1 MADDLNTILTDG
13 AAFDEDRD
21 RLAGNVQDASIVNPA
36 GSSENPGG
44 NTGFGDGTDNTIT
57 EMAPESQPPAVA
69 VSQDIPEPQTDVG
82 GGSGGVPLVPPPT
95 TLANEEPVIAQRGV
109 AQFAPTLQEIADPV
123 AAEEPAPEPPAP
135 EPPAPVPPAP
145 VPPAPEPPPEEPNG
159 PPTVFVLPSNPAAP
173 TDSDSD
179 LGNNDDNFNEE
190 LRSDPLIQ
198 LPPGLVSEVGLEAG
212 LSQFATTQG
221 TIVIG
226 DPDGIADIATVLIA
240 GQLFTL
246 SQLLSIDPLSP
257 TFQIPLEAGDGDTET
272 EGVVTLQSFDP
283 ATGVISF
290 SFTLT
295 SPVDNANP
303 LGNPNIDQNS
313 AFVPISVTVADLGGA
328 TATATGGIRIVD
340 ATPFVLA
347 STEALPQL
355 IVDESV
361 GEIGTAGGT
370 ENAGGFDTVSV
381 DVSQFFD
388 SSADPGTQFGF
399 GADGPGSV
407 SYALVLNGTGI
418 PSGLFALGINGAQG
432 GEILLSQASPTS
444 PVIGSVGGVDYFQ
457 ITINLDGDL
466 SLTQLS
472 AIWHPDPTSN
482 DESVT
487 LTTTV
492 ADLLQ
497 VQQTV
502 TDFDDDQASGT
513 LNIGQ
518 GVFVFADDGPAEV
531 IPAAVDLSG
540 LSLLTSDGGAEGG
553 NDDVI
558 PGTDNVDGVG
568 VADFDVKAAFEASI
582 TADYGADGAGT
593 VAASGFKFV
602 STTSGLTAGNI
613 TGVSSGLTSNGTPVL
628 LFLSADGLSLTGKAG
643 DVGPTVFTVTIDGPT
658 GAVTQTQLLN
668 LDHAAPG
675 EDGGSGPDY
684 DGVYSDQVVDLS
696 AINLAISG
704 TVKTT
709 DADGDFV
716 EQTVTSGTIS
726 GQFVFA
732 DDGPAEV
739 IPAAV
744 DLSGLSLLTSDGGAE
759 GGNDDVIPGTDNVD
773 GVGVADFDVKAAFE
787 ASITADYGADGAG
800 TVAASG
806 FKFVS
811 TTSGLT
817 AGNITGVS
825 SGLTSNGTPV
835 LLFLSADGLSLTGKA
850 GDVGPTVFTVTIDGP
865 TGAVTQ
871 TQLLNLDH
879 AAPGEDG
886 GSGPDYDGVYSDQ
899 VVDLSAINLAISG
912 TVKTTDADGDFVEQT
927 VTSGTISGQFVFAD
941 DGPAEV
947 IPAAVDLSGLSLL
960 TSDGG
965 AEGGNDDVI
974 PGTDNVD
981 GVGVADFD
989 VKAAFEASITADYGA
1004 DGAGTVAASG
1014 FKFVSTTSGLTAGN
1028 ITGVSSGLTSN
1039 GTPVLLF
1046 LSADGL
1052 SLTGKAGDVGPT
1064 VFTVTID
1071 GPTGAVTQTQLL
1083 NLDHAAPGEDGGSG
1097 PDYDGVYSDQVVDLS
1112 AINLAIS
1119 GTVKTTDA
1127 DGDFVEQTVTSGTI
1141 SGQFVFAD
1149 DGPAEVIP
1157 AAVDLSGL
1165 SLLTSDG
1172 GAEGGNDDVIP
1183 GTDNVDG
1190 VGVAD
1195 FDVKAAFEASI
1206 TADYGAD
1213 GAGTVAA
1220 SGFKFVSTTSGLT
1233 AGNITGVSSGLTSNG
1248 TPVLLFLSADGLS
1261 LTGKAGDVGPT
1272 VFTVTIDGPTG
1283 AVTQTQLLNLDHA
1296 APGEDGGSGPDYDGV
1311 YSDQVVDLS
1320 AINLAISGTVKTTDA
1335 DGDFVEQT
1343 VTSGT
1348 ISGQFVFADDGPA
1361 EVIPAAVDLSGL
1373 SLLTSDGGAEGGN
1386 DDVIPGTDN
1395 VDGAGVA
1402 DFDVKAAFEASITAD
1417 YGADGAGTVA
1427 ASGFKFVS
1435 TTSGLTAGNITGVSS
1450 GLTSNGT
1457 PVLLFLSAD
1466 GLSLTGKAGDVGPT
1480 VFTVTIDGPTG
1491 AVTQTQLLNLD
1502 HAAPGEDGGSGP
1514 DYDGV
1519 YSDQVV
1525 DLSAINL
1532 AISGTVKTTDA
1543 DGDFVEQTV
1552 TSGTISGQFV
1562 FADDGPAEVIP
1573 AAVDLS
1579 GLSLLTSDGG
1589 AEGGNDD
1596 VIPGTDNV
1604 DGVGVADFDVKAAF
1618 EASITADYGADGAGT
1633 VAASGF
1639 KFVSTTSGLT
1649 AGNITGV
1656 SSGLTSNGTPVL
1668 LFLSA
1673 DGLSLTGKAGDVG
1686 PTVFTVTI
1694 DGPTGAVT
1702 QTQLLNLDHAAPG
1715 EDGGSGPDYDGVYSD
1730 QVVDLSAINLAI
1742 SGTVKTTDADG
1753 DFVEQTVTSGTISGQ
1768 FVFADDGPAEVIPAA
1783 VDLSGL
1789 SLLTSDGGAEGG
1801 NDDVIP
1807 GTDNVDGVGVADFD
1821 VKAAFEASITADY
1834 GADGAGTVAASGFK
1848 FVSTTSGLT
1857 AGNITGVSSGLTSN
1871 GTPVLLFLSADGL
1884 SLTGK
1889 AGDVGPTVFTVTIDG
1904 PTGAVT
1910 QTQLLNLDHAAP
1922 GEDGGSGPD
1931 YDGVYSDQ
1939 VVDLSAINLAIS
1951 GTVKT
1956 TDADG
1961 DFVEQ
1966 TVTSGTISG
1975 QFVFADDG
1983 PAEVIPAAVD
1993 LSGLSL
1999 LTSDGGAEGGNDD
2012 VIPGTDNVDG
2022 AGVAD
2027 FDVKA
2032 AFEASITADYGADG
2046 AGTVAASG
2054 FKFVSTT
2061 SGLTAGNIT
2070 GVSSG
2075 LTSNGTPVLLFLSA
2089 DGLSLTGKAG
2099 DVGPTVFTVTIDG
2112 PTGAVTQTQL
2122 LNLDHAAP
2130 GEDGGSGPDYDGVYS
2145 DQVVDLSAINLAISG
2160 TVKTTDADGDFVEQT
2175 VTSGTISGQFVFAD
2189 DGPAEVIPAA
2199 VDLSGLSLLTSDGGA
2214 EGGNDDVIPGTD
2226 NVDGAGVADF
2236 DVKAAFEASITA
2248 DYGADGAGTVAAS
2261 GFKFV
2266 STTSG
2271 LTAGNITG
2279 VSSGLTSNGTP
2290 VLLFLSADG
2299 LSLTGKAGDVGP
2311 TVFTVTIDGPT
2322 GAVTQTQL
2330 LNLDHAAPGEDGG
2343 SGPDY
2348 DGVYSDQV
2356 VDLSAINLAIS
2367 GTVKTTDADGDFV
2380 EQTVTSGTISG
2391 QFVFADDG
2399 PAEVIPAAVD
2409 LSGLSL
2415 LTSDGG
2421 AEGGN
2426 DDVIPGTDNV
2436 DGVGVADFDVKAA
2449 FEASITADYGADGA
2463 GTVAASGFKFVS
2475 TTSGLTAGNIT
2486 GVSSGLTSNGTPVLL
2501 FLSADGLSLTGKAG
2515 DVGPTVFTVTIDG
2528 PTGAVTQTQLLNL
2541 DHAAPGEDGGSG
2553 PDYDGVYSD
2562 QVVDLSAI
2570 NLAIS
2575 GTVKTTDA
2583 DGDFVEQ
2590 TVTSGT
2596 ISGQFAFAD
2605 DGPSITDAVVSGIV
2619 DEDGVVELAAPV
2631 GFGDGIAG
2639 GINDV
2644 SGEVVTA
2651 IGSIAALFQSGAD
2664 QPLTYSLNASGTVT
2678 ATGTEDGTLKS
2689 NGQSL
2694 AYSVSGVGTGIQTL
2708 TATTD
2713 GGANQ
2718 VFVITLN
2725 ENTGAYTFTLKDQLD
2740 HLTEDGLAGDNTENL
2755 ADMVLNLGNL
2765 VQATDAD
2772 GDNVSGNATSF
2783 QITVDDD
2790 TPIANPAIKIGN
2802 AQSLPTNLTLILDIS
2817 GSMGSASGVS
2827 GLTRLALMKQTV
2839 NQLIDDYAAFGDV
2852 KVNVITFSTTALNP
2866 QAAWQD
2872 PSDAKSYI
2880 ATLRDGG
2887 FTNYD
2892 DALNTAWKAFVG
2904 DSGRFDD
2911 GQNILYFL
2919 SDGVP
2924 NVSTL
2929 SSSPASPTYGT
2940 DDNDLGGGNGIDASE
2955 EADWAGFLR
2964 NFDIKAFAIG
2974 LGTGV
2979 SATQLNPIA
2988 YDGNG
2993 SGSNTDA
3000 IIVTDLNQLDA
3011 TLSSTIEAPALVG
3024 TLIDGSTASTG
3035 ADEGW
3040 IQSIVVG
3047 GVTYTWDQ
3055 PTDAP
3060 SVSGVSSGS
3069 FNTDTYEW
3077 TVTTPEGAT
3086 LKVDMDTGAYVYT
3099 PPASLSGDITEVV
3112 TYTITDNDGD
3122 SASSTL
3128 SLTIN
3133 ADDDVTL
3140 TGLDGA
3146 APEILI
3152 DEDDLPS
3159 GSSPSDAALTKTG
3172 SFSFTALDGVGSVSI
3187 GSTSLIAG
3195 GSFVGGSPLVS
3206 TAAYGTLLI
3215 TGFTPTTSGSG
3226 QITGGTFTY
3235 SYVLNDNA
3243 THSAGAGE
3251 NGLTE
3256 SLTVTVTDTDGDSD
3270 TASLDIQVIDDVPS
3284 LAVGS
3289 VTATVDEDG
3298 LSGGLPGGTGDVS
3311 GQVTTV
3317 NGNVSTLFKSGADG
3331 PLTYGF
3337 NTDTTVLPALT
3348 SGGVSLVYSIAGD
3361 TLSARAGI
3369 SGPNV
3374 FTLKVEADGD
3384 YTFSLLKSLDHPV
3397 GQNENDLP
3405 IALGGILRA
3414 TDSDGDSI
3422 SAAANQ
3428 LLITVDDD
3436 TPVANPAT
3444 NSGQSSAQPTNLT
3457 LILDI
3462 SGSMNDPSGVS
3473 GLSRLALMKQAVGK
3487 LIDGYD
3493 AFGDVKVNVIT
3504 FSSTASNPQA
3514 IWQDPSAAKT
3524 FVGGLSARGSTNY
3537 DDALNEAW
3545 RAFISDTGRFADGQ
3559 NILYFLS
3566 DGEPNENDLSNS
3578 SLPTYGTSDNN
3589 LGGGDGISYSEED
3602 DWIGFLENFD
3612 IKAYS
3617 IGLGSGVSAS
3627 KLDPIAYDGT
3637 GAGTNTPA
3645 IVVTNLSQLDA
3656 TLSNTIAAP
3665 PLVGTLLD
3673 GVTAATGAD
3682 GGWVQSVVVNGV
3694 TFSWDQSTDVSAVS
3708 GSSSGTS
3715 GTSGTFNTVTNEWT
3729 IATPQG
3735 AVFKVDMDTGSYL
3748 YTPPVPLTADL
3759 NQVLSYTV
3767 KDGDGDTASST
3778 LSLSVALP
3786 SVTPIAIDLGGDGV
3800 SYLSLEQ
3807 AVFNQSA
3814 LGLFNVSWVGPED
3827 GLLAYDYNGD
3837 GLITEAKEYVFALWG
3852 DRSDVATDMEALAA
3866 YFDADANGVKDG
3878 VLDASDTAW
3887 SYFGVWQDLNV
3898 DGVQDEGEFA
3908 YMADW
3913 GITSIG
3919 LSYNADSTTYAAA
3932 DGDVLVYGQMEVTYE
3947 DGSTGLAEDVAFAVS
3962 SAQAQVSG
3970 PAATGQPVDTFIQDV
3985 AVPDEQLV
3993 EAEVASVA
4001 DLVEQYVGENAVTDQ
4016 AIAEYQQ
4023 ELALTEVPA
4032 AADMAADPAA
4042 IEPTADALA
4051 ALDEVDALLPDDASD
4066 GIGMATDV
4074 VDDFSYAV

>member
-283 ATGVISF
+283 VTGVISF

-295 SPVDNANP
+295 SPVNNANP

-313 AFVPISVTVADLGGA
+313 ALVPISATVTDLSGA

-518 GVFVFADDGPAEV
+518 GV
-531 IPAAVDLSG
+531 
-540 LSLLTSDGGAEGG
+540 
-553 NDDVI
+553 
-558 PGTDNVDGVG
+558 
-568 VADFDVKAAFEASI
+568 
-582 TADYGADGAGT
+582 
-593 VAASGFKFV
+593 
-602 STTSGLTAGNI
+602 
-613 TGVSSGLTSNGTPVL
+613 
-628 LFLSADGLSLTGKAG
+628 
-643 DVGPTVFTVTIDGPT
+643 
-658 GAVTQTQLLN
+658 
-668 LDHAAPG
+668 
-675 EDGGSGPDY
+675 
-684 DGVYSDQVVDLS
+684 
-696 AINLAISG
+696 
-704 TVKTT
+704 
-709 DADGDFV
+709 
-716 EQTVTSGTIS
+716 
-726 GQFVFA
+726 
-732 DDGPAEV
+732 
-739 IPAAV
+739 
-744 DLSGLSLLTSDGGAE
+744 
-759 GGNDDVIPGTDNVD
+759 
-773 GVGVADFDVKAAFE
+773 
-787 ASITADYGADGAG
+787 
-800 TVAASG
+800 
-806 FKFVS
+806 
-811 TTSGLT
+811 
-817 AGNITGVS
+817 
-825 SGLTSNGTPV
+825 
-835 LLFLSADGLSLTGKA
+835 
-850 GDVGPTVFTVTIDGP
+850 
-865 TGAVTQ
+865 
-871 TQLLNLDH
+871 
-879 AAPGEDG
+879 
-886 GSGPDYDGVYSDQ
+886 
-899 VVDLSAINLAISG
+899 
-912 TVKTTDADGDFVEQT
+912 
-927 VTSGTISGQFVFAD
+927 
-941 DGPAEV
+941 
-947 IPAAVDLSGLSLL
+947 
-960 TSDGG
+960 
-965 AEGGNDDVI
+965 
-974 PGTDNVD
+974 
-981 GVGVADFD
+981 
-989 VKAAFEASITADYGA
+989 
-1004 DGAGTVAASG
+1004 
-1014 FKFVSTTSGLTAGN
+1014 
-1028 ITGVSSGLTSN
+1028 
-1039 GTPVLLF
+1039 
-1046 LSADGL
+1046 
-1052 SLTGKAGDVGPT
+1052 
-1064 VFTVTID
+1064 
-1071 GPTGAVTQTQLL
+1071 
-1083 NLDHAAPGEDGGSG
+1083 
-1097 PDYDGVYSDQVVDLS
+1097 
-1112 AINLAIS
+1112 
-1119 GTVKTTDA
+1119 
-1127 DGDFVEQTVTSGTI
+1127 
-1141 SGQFVFAD
+1141 
-1149 DGPAEVIP
+1149 
-1157 AAVDLSGL
+1157 
-1165 SLLTSDG
+1165 
-1172 GAEGGNDDVIP
+1172 
-1183 GTDNVDG
+1183 
-1190 VGVAD
+1190 
-1195 FDVKAAFEASI
+1195 
-1206 TADYGAD
+1206 
-1213 GAGTVAA
+1213 
-1220 SGFKFVSTTSGLT
+1220 
-1233 AGNITGVSSGLTSNG
+1233 
-1248 TPVLLFLSADGLS
+1248 
-1261 LTGKAGDVGPT
+1261 
-1272 VFTVTIDGPTG
+1272 
-1283 AVTQTQLLNLDHA
+1283 
-1296 APGEDGGSGPDYDGV
+1296 
-1311 YSDQVVDLS
+1311 
-1320 AINLAISGTVKTTDA
+1320 
-1335 DGDFVEQT
+1335 
-1343 VTSGT
+1343 
-1348 ISGQFVFADDGPA
+1348 
-1361 EVIPAAVDLSGL
+1361 
-1373 SLLTSDGGAEGGN
+1373 
-1386 DDVIPGTDN
+1386 
-1395 VDGAGVA
+1395 
-1402 DFDVKAAFEASITAD
+1402 
-1417 YGADGAGTVA
+1417 
-1427 ASGFKFVS
+1427 
-1435 TTSGLTAGNITGVSS
+1435 
-1450 GLTSNGT
+1450 
-1457 PVLLFLSAD
+1457 
-1466 GLSLTGKAGDVGPT
+1466 
-1480 VFTVTIDGPTG
+1480 
-1491 AVTQTQLLNLD
+1491 
-1502 HAAPGEDGGSGP
+1502 
-1514 DYDGV
+1514 
-1519 YSDQVV
+1519 
-1525 DLSAINL
+1525 
-1532 AISGTVKTTDA
+1532 
-1543 DGDFVEQTV
+1543 
-1552 TSGTISGQFV
+1552 
-1562 FADDGPAEVIP
+1562 
-1573 AAVDLS
+1573 
-1579 GLSLLTSDGG
+1579 
-1589 AEGGNDD
+1589 
-1596 VIPGTDNV
+1596 
-1604 DGVGVADFDVKAAF
+1604 
-1618 EASITADYGADGAGT
+1618 
-1633 VAASGF
+1633 
-1639 KFVSTTSGLT
+1639 
-1649 AGNITGV
+1649 
-1656 SSGLTSNGTPVL
+1656 
-1668 LFLSA
+1668 
-1673 DGLSLTGKAGDVG
+1673 
-1686 PTVFTVTI
+1686 
-1694 DGPTGAVT
+1694 
-1702 QTQLLNLDHAAPG
+1702 
-1715 EDGGSGPDYDGVYSD
+1715 
-1730 QVVDLSAINLAI
+1730 
-1742 SGTVKTTDADG
+1742 
-1753 DFVEQTVTSGTISGQ
+1753 
-1768 FVFADDGPAEVIPAA
+1768 
-1783 VDLSGL
+1783 
-1789 SLLTSDGGAEGG
+1789 
-1801 NDDVIP
+1801 
-1807 GTDNVDGVGVADFD
+1807 
-1821 VKAAFEASITADY
+1821 
-1834 GADGAGTVAASGFK
+1834 
-1848 FVSTTSGLT
+1848 
-1857 AGNITGVSSGLTSN
+1857 
-1871 GTPVLLFLSADGL
+1871 
-1884 SLTGK
+1884 
-1889 AGDVGPTVFTVTIDG
+1889 
-1904 PTGAVT
+1904 
-1910 QTQLLNLDHAAP
+1910 
-1922 GEDGGSGPD
+1922 
-1931 YDGVYSDQ
+1931 
-1939 VVDLSAINLAIS
+1939 
-1951 GTVKT
+1951 
-1956 TDADG
+1956 
-1961 DFVEQ
+1961 
-1966 TVTSGTISG
+1966 
-1975 QFVFADDG
+1975 
-1983 PAEVIPAAVD
+1983 
-1993 LSGLSL
+1993 
-1999 LTSDGGAEGGNDD
+1999 
-2012 VIPGTDNVDG
+2012 
-2022 AGVAD
+2022 
-2027 FDVKA
+2027 
-2032 AFEASITADYGADG
+2032 
-2046 AGTVAASG
+2046 
-2054 FKFVSTT
+2054 
-2061 SGLTAGNIT
+2061 
-2070 GVSSG
+2070 
-2075 LTSNGTPVLLFLSA
+2075 
-2089 DGLSLTGKAG
+2089 
-2099 DVGPTVFTVTIDG
+2099 
-2112 PTGAVTQTQL
+2112 
-2122 LNLDHAAP
+2122 
-2130 GEDGGSGPDYDGVYS
+2130 
-2145 DQVVDLSAINLAISG
+2145 
-2160 TVKTTDADGDFVEQT
+2160 
-2175 VTSGTISGQFVFAD
+2175 
-2189 DGPAEVIPAA
+2189 
-2199 VDLSGLSLLTSDGGA
+2199 
-2214 EGGNDDVIPGTD
+2214 
-2226 NVDGAGVADF
+2226 
-2236 DVKAAFEASITA
+2236 
-2248 DYGADGAGTVAAS
+2248 
-2261 GFKFV
+2261 
-2266 STTSG
+2266 
-2271 LTAGNITG
+2271 
-2279 VSSGLTSNGTP
+2279 
-2290 VLLFLSADG
+2290 
-2299 LSLTGKAGDVGP
+2299 
-2311 TVFTVTIDGPT
+2311 
-2322 GAVTQTQL
+2322 
-2330 LNLDHAAPGEDGG
+2330 
-2343 SGPDY
+2343 
-2348 DGVYSDQV
+2348 
-2356 VDLSAINLAIS
+2356 
-2367 GTVKTTDADGDFV
+2367 
-2380 EQTVTSGTISG
+2380 
-2391 QFVFADDG
+2391 FVFADDG

-3602 DWIGFLENFD
+3602 DWIGFLKNFD

-4066 GIGMATDV
+4066 GIATATDV